1 VTAVKVNYSTLL
13 RQQGFNVTAQ
23 RLAILRAVDERPHG
37 TADELLEG
45 VRSEIGSISRQSVYD
60 TLNTLSEF
68 GLLNR
73 IQPMGSPARYE
84 TRTGDN
90 HHHLICRGCNRVEDV
105 DCAVGARPCLS
116 ASENHGFIIDEA
128 EVIYW
133 GYCPTCTSSQSL
145 SPSMS
150 PPPNEERKKEKNHHE
165 HK

>member
-1 VTAVKVNYSTLL
+1 M
-13 RQQGFNVTAQ
+13 TAQ

-45 VRSEIGSISRQSVYD
+45 VRNEIGSISRQSVYD

-90 HHHLICRGCNRVEDV
+90 HHHLICRDCGRVEDV

-116 ASENHGFIIDEA
+116 ASENHGFDIDEA

-133 GYCPTCTSSQSL
+133 GYCPTCKNPQRNKEGDEL
-145 SPSMS
+145 S
-150 PPPNEERKKEKNHHE
+150 
-165 HK
+165 